1 MERNLALELVRVTEA
16 AALAS
21 ARWMGKGDGEAADRA
36 ARDAIGTVLRSVK
49 LSGRV
54 VIGDTDIEV
63 AASPHKAGARSN
75 DIPDVDIALDA
86 LQSIQSLAFG
96 RPYAIATI
104 AVSNRGAFI
113 VPPVPY
119 MSKIAVGPDAVG
131 RVDIRAST
139 LENLVNIADAKRCY
153 VEDLTVSI
161 LDRDRH
167 RALVDE
173 VRAAG
178 ARIALISDG
187 DLTAMIATAV
197 PGSGVDVVMG
207 IGGSSE
213 GVLAAAALKC
223 VGGDMQAQFHPRDD
237 AEHEALRESAFGQRN
252 QVLRVAD
259 IVRGESTMFAA
270 TGITNSDVM
279 QGVQF
284 IPGGAVTHSI
294 VMRSQSGTVR
304 QITAHHRFDRKPV
317 YT

>member
-21 ARWMGKGDGEAADRA
+21 ARWMGKGDAEAADRA
-36 ARDAIGTVLRSVK
+36 ARDAVSVVMKSVK

-54 VIGDTDIEV
+54 VIGDTDV
-63 AASPHKAGARSN
+63 TVPAPSAKAGSKSSE
-75 DIPDVDIALDA
+75 IPDVDIAVDA
-86 LQSIQSLAFG
+86 LQSIQSLAYG
-96 RPYAIATI
+96 RPHAIATI
-104 AVSNRGAFI
+104 AVSNRGAFL

-119 MSKIAVGPDAVG
+119 MNKIAVGPEAAG
-131 RVDIRAST
+131 RINLQMT
-139 LENLVNIADAKRCY
+139 PLENLVNIADAKRCY
-153 VEDLTVSI
+153 VEDLTVCI

-167 RALVDE
+167 RTLIDD

-178 ARIALISDG
+178 ARIALIPDG

-197 PGSGVDVVMG
+197 PSSGVDVVMG
-207 IGGSSE
+207 IGGSAE

-223 VGGDMQAQFHPRDD
+223 VGGDLQAHFSPRDA
-237 AEHEALRESAFGQRN
+237 AEEALLKAGGYSRRD
-252 QVLRVAD
+252 QVLRVDD
-259 IVRGESTMFAA
+259 IVRGESIMFAA
-270 TGITNSDVM
+270 TGITSSDVL

-284 IPGGAVTHSI
+284 VPGGAVTHSI

>member
-21 ARWMGKGDGEAADRA
+21 ARWMGKGDGDAADRA
-36 ARDAIGTVLRSVK
+36 ARDAVSVVMRSVK
-49 LSGRV
+49 LSGHV
-54 VIGDTDIEV
+54 IIGDTDVSV
-63 AASPHKAGARSN
+63 APPSGKSPNKASE
-75 DIPDVDIALDA
+75 IPDVDIAVDA
-86 LQSIQSLAFG
+86 LQSIQALAYG
-96 RPYAIATI
+96 RPHAIATI
-104 AVSNRGAFI
+104 AVSNRGAFL

-119 MSKIAVGPDAVG
+119 MNKIAVGPEAAG
-131 RVDIRAST
+131 RINLRASA
-139 LENLVNIADAKRCY
+139 LDNLVNIADAKRCY
-153 VEDLTVSI
+153 VEDLTVCI

-167 RALVDE
+167 RSLIDD

-187 DLTAMIATAV
+187 DLTAMLATAV
-197 PGSGVDVVMG
+197 PTSGVDVVMG

-223 VGGDMQAQFHPRDD
+223 VGGDLQAQFQPRD
-237 AEHEALRESAFGQRN
+237 AEEEHTLRAAGYDKRDSI
-252 QVLRVAD
+252 LRVDD

-284 IPGGAVTHSI
+284 VPGGAVTHSI

>member
-36 ARDAIGTVLRSVK
+36 ARDAVSVVMKSVK
-49 LSGRV
+49 LSGHV
-54 VIGDTDIEV
+54 IIGDIDVTV
-63 AASPHKAGARSN
+63 APPSAKSGSKASE
-75 DIPDVDIALDA
+75 IPDVDIAVDA
-86 LQSIQSLAFG
+86 LQSIQSLAYG
-96 RPYAIATI
+96 RPHAIATI
-104 AVSNRGAFI
+104 AVSNRGAFL

-119 MSKIAVGPDAVG
+119 MNKIAVGPEAAG
-131 RVDIRAST
+131 RINLRASA

-153 VEDLTVSI
+153 VEDLTVCI

-167 RALVDE
+167 RSLIDD

-178 ARIALISDG
+178 ARIALIPDG
-187 DLTAMIATAV
+187 DLTAMLATAL
-197 PGSGVDVVMG
+197 PSSGVDVVMG
-207 IGGSSE
+207 IGGSAE

-223 VGGDMQAQFHPRDD
+223 VGGDMQAQFQPRDADEEKTLRD
-237 AEHEALRESAFGQRN
+237 AGYDKRDS
-252 QVLRVAD
+252 VLRVD
-259 IVRGESTMFAA
+259 DFVRGESTMFAA
-270 TGITNSDVM
+270 TGITSSDVL

-284 IPGGAVTHSI
+284 VPGGAITHSI

>member
-36 ARDAIGTVLRSVK
+36 ARDAVSVVMGSVK

-54 VIGDTDIEV
+54 VIGDTDV
-63 AASPHKAGARSN
+63 TAPAAPPAGKPGSSE
-75 DIPDVDIALDA
+75 IPDVDIAVDA
-86 LQSIQSLAFG
+86 LQSIQSLAYG
-96 RPYAIATI
+96 RPHAIATI
-104 AVSNRGAFI
+104 AVSNRGSFL

-119 MSKIAVGPDAVG
+119 MSKIAVGPEAAG
-131 RVDIRAST
+131 RINLRASA

-153 VEDLTVSI
+153 VEDLTVCI

-167 RALVDE
+167 RALIDD

-178 ARIALISDG
+178 ARIALIPDG
-187 DLTAMIATAV
+187 DLTAMLATAV
-197 PGSGVDVVMG
+197 PASGVDVVMG
-207 IGGSSE
+207 IGGSAE

-223 VGGDMQAQFHPRDD
+223 VGGDLQAQFHPRD
-237 AEHEALRESAFGQRN
+237 AEEEAALKAAGYARRD
-252 QVLRVAD
+252 QVLHVD
-259 IVRGESTMFAA
+259 DFVRGKSTMFAA
-270 TGITNSDVM
+270 TGITSSDVL

-284 IPGGAVTHSI
+284 VPGGAVTHSI
-294 VMRSQSGTVR
+294 IMRSQSGTVR

>member
-36 ARDAIGTVLRSVK
+36 ARDAITMVLRSVK

-54 VIGDTDIEV
+54 VIGDTDVKLPEH
-63 AASPHKAGARSN
+63 SRKAGSKTP
-75 DIPDVDIALDA
+75 DVPDVDIAIDA
-86 LQSIQSLAFG
+86 LQSIQSLAYG

-104 AVSNRGAFI
+104 AVSNRGAFL

-119 MSKIAVGPDAVG
+119 MSKIAVGPEAAG
-131 RVDIRAST
+131 RINIRASA

-153 VEDLTVSI
+153 VEDLTVCI
-161 LDRDRH
+161 LDRERH
-167 RALVDE
+167 HALIND

-178 ARIALISDG
+178 ARIALIPDG
-187 DLTAMIATAV
+187 DLTAMLATAV
-197 PGSGVDVVMG
+197 PDSGVDVVMG
-207 IGGSSE
+207 IGGSAE

-223 VGGDMQAQFHPRDD
+223 VGGDLQAQFHPRDKEEED
-237 AEHEALRESAFGQRN
+237 ALHAADLAGRER
-252 QVLRVAD
+252 VLSVD
-259 IVRGESTMFAA
+259 EIVRGESTMFAA
-270 TGITNSDVM
+270 TGITASDVL

-284 IPGGAVTHSI
+284 VPGGAVTHSI

>member
-36 ARDAIGTVLRSVK
+36 ARDAISVVMKSVK

-54 VIGDTDIEV
+54 VIGDVDVTV
-63 AASPHKAGARSN
+63 GPASAKSKTE
-75 DIPDVDIALDA
+75 IPDVDIALDA
-86 LQSIQSLAFG
+86 LQSIQSLAYG
-96 RPYAIATI
+96 RPHAIATI
-104 AVSNRGAFI
+104 AVSNRGAFL
-113 VPPVPY
+113 VPPAPY
-119 MSKIAVGPDAVG
+119 MNKIAVGPEAAG
-131 RVDIRAST
+131 RINLKASA
-139 LENLVNIADAKRCY
+139 LDNLVNIADAKRCY
-153 VEDLTVSI
+153 VEDLTVCI

-167 RALVDE
+167 RTLIDD

-178 ARIALISDG
+178 ARIALIPDG
-187 DLTAMIATAV
+187 DLTAMLATAV
-197 PGSGVDVVMG
+197 PTSGVDVVMG
-207 IGGSSE
+207 IGGSAE

-223 VGGDMQAQFHPRDD
+223 VGGDMQAQFHARDAAEEKTLRD
-237 AEHEALRESAFGQRN
+237 AGYDKRDSI
-252 QVLRVAD
+252 LRVDD
-259 IVRGESTMFAA
+259 IVRGDSMMFAA
-270 TGITNSDVM
+270 TGITTSDVM

-284 IPGGAVTHSI
+284 VPGGAVTHSI

>member
-21 ARWMGKGDGEAADRA
+21 ARWMGKGDAEAADRA
-36 ARDAIGTVLRSVK
+36 AREAITMVMRSVK

-54 VIGDTDIEV
+54 VIGDTDVTV
-63 AASPHKAGARSN
+63 AAASGKPGSKSAEF
-75 DIPDVDIALDA
+75 PDVDIAVDA
-86 LQSIQSLAFG
+86 LQSVQSLAFG
-96 RPYAIATI
+96 RPHAIATI
-104 AVSNRGAFI
+104 AVSNRGAFL

-119 MSKIAVGPDAVG
+119 MSKIAVGPEAAG
-131 RVDIRAST
+131 RINLQASP

-153 VEDLTVSI
+153 VEDLTVCI

-167 RALVDE
+167 RALIDD

-187 DLTAMIATAV
+187 DLTAMLATTV
-197 PGSGVDVVMG
+197 PASGVDVVMG
-207 IGGSSE
+207 IGGSAE

-223 VGGDMQAQFHPRDD
+223 VGGDLQAQFQPRDG
-237 AEHEALRESAFGQRN
+237 AEEEALVAAGFARRD
-252 QVLRVAD
+252 QVLHAD
-259 IVRGESTMFAA
+259 EFVRGENTMFAA
-270 TGITNSDVM
+270 TGITTSDVM

-284 IPGGAVTHSI
+284 VPGGAVTHSI

-317 YT
+317 YK

>member
-36 ARDAIGTVLRSVK
+36 ARDAISVVMKSVK

-54 VIGDTDIEV
+54 VIGDIDV
-63 AASPHKAGARSN
+63 VVAPAASKSKTE
-75 DIPDVDIALDA
+75 IPDVDIAVDA
-86 LQSIQSLAFG
+86 LQSIQSLAYG
-96 RPYAIATI
+96 RPHAIATI
-104 AVSNRGAFI
+104 AVSNRGAFL

-119 MSKIAVGPDAVG
+119 MNKIAVGPEAAG
-131 RVDIRAST
+131 RIDLKASA
-139 LENLVNIADAKRCY
+139 LDNLVNIADAKRCY
-153 VEDLTVSI
+153 VEDLTVCI
-161 LDRDRH
+161 LDRERH
-167 RALVDE
+167 RVLIDD

-178 ARIALISDG
+178 ARIALIPDG
-187 DLTAMIATAV
+187 DLTAMLATAV
-197 PGSGVDVVMG
+197 PASGVDVVMG
-207 IGGSSE
+207 VGGSAE

-223 VGGDMQAQFHPRDD
+223 VGGDMQAQFSPRDD
-237 AEHEALRESAFGQRN
+237 AEEKTLRESGFDKREHI
-252 QVLRVAD
+252 LRVDD
-259 IVRGESTMFAA
+259 IVRDGSTMFAA
-270 TGITNSDVM
+270 TGITTSDVL

-284 IPGGAVTHSI
+284 VPGGAITHSI

>member
-1 MERNLALELVRVTEA
+1 
-16 AALAS
+16 
-21 ARWMGKGDGEAADRA
+21 MGKGDGEAADRA

-54 VIGDTDIEV
+54 VIGDTDVEV
-63 AASPHKAGARSN
+63 PEPSRTAGNKSN

-96 RPYAIATI
+96 RPHAISTI
-104 AVSNRGAFI
+104 ALSSRGAFI

-119 MSKIAVGPDAVG
+119 MSKIAVGPDAAG
-131 RVDIRAST
+131 RVDIRASA
-139 LENLVNIADAKRCY
+139 LDNLVNIADAKRCY
-153 VEDLTVSI
+153 VEDLTVFI

-167 RALVDE
+167 RVLIDD

-178 ARIALISDG
+178 ARIALIPDG

-207 IGGSSE
+207 IGGSAE

-223 VGGDMQAQFHPRDD
+223 VGGDLQAQFHPRDD
-237 AEHEALRESAFGQRN
+237 SEHEALRESPFGQRN
-252 QVLRVAD
+252 QVLRADD
-259 IVRGESTMFAA
+259 IVRGASTMFAA

-279 QGVQF
+279 PGVQF
-284 IPGGAVTHSI
+284 VPGGAVTHSI